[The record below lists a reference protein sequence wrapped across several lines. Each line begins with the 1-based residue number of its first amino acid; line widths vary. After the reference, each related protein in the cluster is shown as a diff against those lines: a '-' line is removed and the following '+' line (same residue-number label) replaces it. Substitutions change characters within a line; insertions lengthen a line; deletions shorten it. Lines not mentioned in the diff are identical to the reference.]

1 MNVSGNKRTQPPAD
15 ATANTEA
22 AKKSKA
28 EVRYDLTGSTTTAAA
43 AATANNATNASNDN
57 SHATSSFLE
66 AKNNAAT
73 STVNPT
79 LVTANPFAA
88 LTDHKGAAATSHNTN
103 QPNPAHEETHGNMA
117 VDDEP
122 NTPSL
127 SRLSISSQLFTPLDM

>member
-28 EVRYDLTGSTTTAAA
+28 EVRCDLTGSTTTTAAA

-57 SHATSSFLE
+57 SHTTSSFLE

-103 QPNPAHEETHGNMA
+103 QPNPNYAYTHTM
-117 VDDEP
+117 
-122 NTPSL
+122 TC
-127 SRLSISSQLFTPLDM
+127 